1 MEVLAWVLT
10 LYLTSVKLFVISV
23 STGNNQF
30 TDSVSIFILIALLI
44 TAILQARYP
53 KFRPSYVIAIFSNF
67 PTFLS
72 HVFLAVI
79 RVFATLAHSLG
90 LLLEHKPKT
99 LLIHGGSA
107 YFLWHIY
114 LYGFD

>member
-1 MEVLAWVLT
+1 MQALAWVLT

-30 TDSVSIFILIALLI
+30 TDSVSIFILVALLI
-44 TAILQARYP
+44 TAILQASYP
-53 KFRPSYVIAIFSNF
+53 KFRASYVIAAFSNF
-67 PTFLS
+67 PTLLS
-72 HVFLAVI
+72 HVFFAVT
-79 RVFATLAHSLG
+79 RVFATLARSLG

-99 LLIHGGSA
+99 LLVHGGGA
-107 YFLWHIY
+107 YFLRHIH